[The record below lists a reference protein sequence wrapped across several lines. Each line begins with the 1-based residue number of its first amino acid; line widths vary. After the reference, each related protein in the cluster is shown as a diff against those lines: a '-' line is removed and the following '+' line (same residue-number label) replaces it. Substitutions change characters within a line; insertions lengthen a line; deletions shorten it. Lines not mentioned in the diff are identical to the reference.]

1 MLLAKTECFF
11 MHKIMQYLE
20 NEENLA
26 ERLWDSFG
34 LDEIAWIIKVGI
46 IQNMNIYEEQTRFK

>member
-20 NEENLA
+20 NEENFSRKTMGLVWT
-26 ERLWDSFG
+26 RRNSLDNQGWDNP
-34 LDEIAWIIKVGI
+34 K
-46 IQNMNIYEEQTRFK
+46 YEYL

>member
-46 IQNMNIYEEQTRFK
+46 IQNMNIYEEQT